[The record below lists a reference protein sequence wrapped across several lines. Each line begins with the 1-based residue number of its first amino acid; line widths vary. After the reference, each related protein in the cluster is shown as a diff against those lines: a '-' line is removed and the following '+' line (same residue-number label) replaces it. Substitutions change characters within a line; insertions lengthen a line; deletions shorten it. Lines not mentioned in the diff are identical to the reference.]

1 MKKRTKM
8 QLFIMLLPFIDVI
21 TSLMTRNID
30 FPVTLGIVIKTIFL
44 LYLTYYIITTKSKYQ
59 KLSIINL
66 AFIGFYIISYF
77 IFKPDIINPKYLLT
91 EFQFMFKLIYGPITF
106 LGLLCFYD
114 ENNFSQKEM
123 LNIFKYTLIIYVLLL
138 IIPILTKTAY
148 TTYPKDLK
156 GYIGW
161 FYAGNEIANIMILL
175 YPATYLF
182 ISKKKFTFL
191 ISMPIIYTILLIGTK
206 VSTFGVLALSI
217 ITFIFIVI
225 SNKFKLKKSSFYA
238 LIILLITIAFS
249 FNSYAIYNYKY
260 NLEHNYKEEQ
270 EEIVIEKENV
280 NKVNNVRERM
290 AVIYNNRFFK
300 ALLSGRDMLL
310 ANTVSVYNDID
321 DDTSIFFGI
330 GFSNTKEINNKN
342 IAKLIEIDICDG
354 YFHFGIFGLLIMM
367 MPILLSIYIIITSKQ
382 KITLFSIYIFLIIIL
397 LGGISTL
404 SGHVFLAP
412 AVSIYLVLYLLL
424 LLNEYNALGRNYKLK
439 NKVSILSLHLGY
451 GGIEKSIVDQAN
463 MISERY
469 EVEIVTLYNLIDN
482 IPYNINKKVKIIY
495 LSNLKPNKKE
505 FLENLKNRKIISCIK
520 EGFKSLYILYQK
532 KNLIDNYIY
541 NSTSKIIIS
550 TRLDFTKSLNRYANL
565 NAITIAEE
573 HVYHQNNKKYIKTL
587 EKNLSNI
594 NYLLPA
600 SHYLTDDYQKA
611 FSNDLV
617 KVKYIPETI
626 NYLPSKTSKCNNKN
640 IITVARLSKEKG
652 LEDLLKTFKEVIK
665 KDPEIT
671 LTIVGDGEEKENLL
685 NLARDLKIIDNIRFT
700 GYLNQNE
707 LKKEYE
713 NASLFVMTSHEESF
727 GLVLLEAFSY
737 NIPCFAFDSALG
749 AQELIDKT
757 CGKLIPDRNIKLM
770 AQEIVSYFNG
780 AKNEYAGK
788 EKAKNYLTDNVKKI
802 WFDFINEILS
812 KSNSKNVIF
821 ISSTGGHLNE
831 LLKLQ
836 KTMEK
841 YNSYIITEKNN
852 LKLKYKVF
860 YLMKTT
866 RYQLNYLY
874 GIFYNIFKSLY
885 YFIKINPDVIVST
898 GSHTAVAMCY
908 IGKIFN
914 KKIIYIESFAN
925 ITSKSLAG
933 KLVYPIADTFIIQWK
948 EMQKLYPKAKYWG
961 CLY

>member
-1 MKKRTKM
+1 MKRKT
-8 QLFIMLLPFIDVI
+8 LSLYFIILPFIDLI
-21 TSLMTRNID
+21 TALITRNTNIYLT
-30 FPVTLGIVIKTIFL
+30 PGVIVKCLFLMFLIIYILQSKSKYKKISIILLIIFL
-44 LYLTYYIITTKSKYQ
+44 LYTL
-59 KLSIINL
+59 
-66 AFIGFYIISYF
+66 F
-77 IFKPDIINPKYLLT
+77 YLLLKIPFSLNQIFN
-91 EFQFMFKLIYGPITF
+91 ELQFLFKLLFFPISF
-106 LGLLCFYD
+106 LGILCYFDDYEYTND
-114 ENNFSQKEM
+114 KIN
-123 LNIFKYTLIIYVLLL
+123 NIFKYTLIVYTFLL
-138 IIPILTKTAY
+138 IIPQIIGNDFS
-148 TTYPKDLK
+148 TYPTILK
-156 GYIGW
+156 GSVGW

-175 YPATYLF
+175 FPFSYLYCKEKNYQF
-182 ISKKKFTFL
+182 IIIF
-191 ISMPIIYTILLIGTK
+191 PIILTILLIGTK
-206 VSTFGVLALSI
+206 VATIGVLI
-217 ITFIFIVI
+217 ITIIMNLFILFKYKKINKKVI
-225 SNKFKLKKSSFYA
+225 ISFMIMLFA
-238 LIILLITIAFS
+238 IFAS
-249 FNSYAIYNYKY
+249 VNSYAVSNYKY
-260 NLEHNYKEEQ
+260 MRDYNLNIDEKLVIDESRLKEVDEISSNLEIFYT
-270 EEIVIEKENV
+270 
-280 NKVNNVRERM
+280 NNITGKMIKTLIGGRNILF
-290 AVIYNNRFFK
+290 ANTLSIYND
-300 ALLSGRDMLL
+300 LD
-310 ANTVSVYNDID
+310 ND
-321 DDTSIFFGI
+321 TNIFFGI
-330 GFSNTKEINNKN
+330 GFSNTKNVNNSN
-342 IAKLIEIDICDG
+342 IARLIEIDICDG
-354 YFHFGIFGLLIMM
+354 FFHFGVIGLMIM
-367 MPILLSIYIIITSKQ
+367 LSPFFVSFYIIIRNYSKLTI
-382 KITLFSIYIFLIIIL
+382 KKSILYLILILIF
-397 LGGISTL
+397 GISTL

-532 KNLIDNYIY
+532 KNLIDSYIY

-600 SHYLTDDYQKA
+600 SRYLTDDYQKT

-617 KVKYIPETI
+617 KVKYIPQTI

-737 NIPCFAFDSALG
+737 NIPCFSFDSALG

-802 WFDFINEILS
+802 WFDFINEILF

-836 KTMEK
+836 KTMKK

-852 LKLKYKVF
+852 LKLEYKVF

-933 KLVYPIADTFIIQWK
+933 KLVYPIADTFIVQWK
-948 EMQKLYPKAKYWG
+948 EMEKLYPKAKYWG